1 MQNTIPE
8 KLPRKPGKF
17 YTYIITNIINGNKYV
32 GKTKCPYT
40 RWMAHKNAALKN
52 DAKKYS
58 LHNAMAKHGLEYF
71 TFEIIGVFETEKQS
85 FENEIKVIDGLK
97 KLNTLLYNNTIGGEG
112 TVGYKATDELK
123 EHYSSRMKNF
133 HSDPNNVFY
142 QKTRMSR
149 KLSDD
154 DVIFLRKALTEQ
166 TMTAKD
172 IGRKFKINHKA
183 VFSIGL
189 GKTYKDVDYP
199 PATVIKNQF
208 DRLTCDKVK
217 KIREE
222 ISEGLETPTSIAAK
236 YNMSYAAAYSVA
248 LGKSHTDTGGELY
261 KPNKI
266 TPEIVLGMRCEF
278 ASGKYTR
285 KEISKKFNFC
295 EGLTL
300 KILTGDLYLNYGG
313 PIADKVIIKKLT
325 DNDIVNI
332 LKMYNQDKISEK
344 EIAIK
349 YGLSEAHTVRI
360 LKGKHFE
367 NIYNS
372 ATIDPLLPINIKKP
386 LRKSSKRNRQS
397 LIKSS
402 T

>member
-261 KPNKI
+261 K
-266 TPEIVLGMRCEF
+266 
-278 ASGKYTR
+278 
-285 KEISKKFNFC
+285 KFNFC